1 MNTVAQL
8 LARKSL
14 FLVTIE
20 PGSPV
25 VEALEK
31 MADKNIGAL
40 VVMEGTRYMGIVTE
54 RDYSRKVALK
64 GKNSNSTP
72 VEEIMTT
79 DLPVLSPADSTEH
92 CMELMSDKNIRYM
105 PVFENKEIVGLISMS
120 DVVKG
125 MISAQRDTI
134 EQLQSYISS

>member
-8 LARKSL
+8 LARKTL
-14 FLVTIE
+14 FLATID
-20 PGSPV
+20 PKATV

-31 MADKNIGAL
+31 MAEKNIGAL
-40 VVMEGTRYMGIVTE
+40 VVQEGARYLGIITE
-54 RDYSRKVALK
+54 RDYSRKVLLK
-64 GKNSNSTP
+64 GKNSTSTP

-79 DLPVLSPADSTEH
+79 NLPKLKPSDTTEH

-105 PVFENKEIVGLISMS
+105 PVFEHNEIVGLISMS

-125 MISAQRDTI
+125 MISAQKDTI
-134 EQLQSYISS
+134 HQLQTYISS

>member
-31 MADKNIGAL
+31 MAEKNIGAL

-54 RDYSRKVALK
+54 RDYSRKVVLK

-79 DLPVLSPADSTEH
+79 NLPVLSPADTTEH
-92 CMELMSDKNIRYM
+92 CMEIMSDKNIRYM

-134 EQLQSYISS
+134 QQLQSYISS

>member
-31 MADKNIGAL
+31 MAEKNIGAL

-79 DLPVLSPADSTEH
+79 NLPVLSPADSTEH

>member
-1 MNTVAQL
+1 
-8 LARKSL
+8 
-14 FLVTIE
+14 
-20 PGSPV
+20 
-25 VEALEK
+25 
-31 MADKNIGAL
+31 
-40 VVMEGTRYMGIVTE
+40 
-54 RDYSRKVALK
+54 
-64 GKNSNSTP
+64 

-79 DLPVLSPADSTEH
+79 ELPRLKPTDTTEH

-105 PVFENKEIVGLISMS
+105 PVFEQNELVGLISMS

>member
-8 LARKSL
+8 LARKTL
-14 FLVTIE
+14 FLATID
-20 PGSPV
+20 PKAPV

-31 MADKNIGAL
+31 MAEKNIGAL
-40 VVMEGTRYMGIVTE
+40 VVQDGTRYLGIITE
-54 RDYSRKVALK
+54 RDYSRKVLLK
-64 GKNSNSTP
+64 GKNSTSTP

-79 DLPVLSPADSTEH
+79 DLPKLKPSDTTEH
-92 CMELMSDKNIRYM
+92 CMELMSDKHIRYM
-105 PVFENKEIVGLISMS
+105 PVFENNEIVGLISMS

-125 MISAQRDTI
+125 MISAQKDTI